1 MAMMYD
7 SGVTFER
14 FKKEL
19 GNFLLQIQTARTL
32 DVQGFERLDVDC
44 KKLAYE
50 LKSQPFVPKA
60 VLWEIRAAAKIM
72 RAESKYIEKERDVI
86 NGMADRLEWTFDLI
100 LLGESHDDRTPGV
113 PRIVLRTRKRGM
125 IYNS

>member
-1 MAMMYD
+1 MPMMYD
-7 SGVTFER
+7 SGATFER
-14 FKKEL
+14 LKREI

-32 DVQGFERLDVDC
+32 DVEGFERLDVDC

-60 VLWEIRAAAKIM
+60 ILWEIRAAINIM
-72 RAESKYIEKERDVI
+72 RAESKYMERERDVI
-86 NGMADRLEWTFDLI
+86 TGMADRLEWTFDLI

-113 PRIVLRTRKRGM
+113 PRIV
-125 IYNS
+125 